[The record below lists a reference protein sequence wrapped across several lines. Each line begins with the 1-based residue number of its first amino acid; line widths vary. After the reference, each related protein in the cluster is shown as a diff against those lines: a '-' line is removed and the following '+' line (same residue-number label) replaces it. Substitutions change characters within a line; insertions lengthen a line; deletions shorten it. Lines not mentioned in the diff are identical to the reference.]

1 MPALRRNP
9 FFSQNRKCAQ
19 KALRLTRS
27 QALLFRVAAVKMRG
41 AKDRK
46 MLGTIVGLTINS
58 KKITTRILFE
68 PFISFMLYVCSFV
81 FFCLVELLSFCDDF
95 DIICRSI
102 QVLWSS
108 IIRSAIQSVLSMR
121 PNDSTIELQPVVDNV
136 CQLYCSKI
144 AADLQADSSHI
155 RRQTLPEFMYSTYLF
170 QTGEPSAAKHALTEF
185 VSLVFYFESVSALLS
200 RMCDECCPR
209 FSRCV
214 LTHFQAQP
222 RLRTF
227 GKFLSNAPGMPQW
240 RALRFDA

>member
-1 MPALRRNP
+1 M
-9 FFSQNRKCAQ
+9 
-19 KALRLTRS
+19 
-27 QALLFRVAAVKMRG
+27 
-41 AKDRK
+41 
-46 MLGTIVGLTINS
+46 GLTINS

-68 PFISFMLYVCSFV
+68 PFSSFMLYVCSFV

-108 IIRSAIQSVLSMR
+108 IIRSALQSVLSMR

-185 VSLVFYFESVSALLS
+185 VSLVFYFESVIALLS
-200 RMCDECCPR
+200 RVCDECCPR